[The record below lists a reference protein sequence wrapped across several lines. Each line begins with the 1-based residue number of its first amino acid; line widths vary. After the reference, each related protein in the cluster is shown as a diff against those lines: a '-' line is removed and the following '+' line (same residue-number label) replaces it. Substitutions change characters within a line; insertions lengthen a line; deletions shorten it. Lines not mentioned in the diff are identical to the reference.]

1 MTYALY
7 GNIASFDYNT
17 FVGQDP
23 TTTPDTLNTV
33 WAIGGNNAGYGQTG
47 LATVAYGSRVLSA
60 NWANLIN
67 TTSESAQHQ
76 GTTITAVTVPGR
88 LTPIPY
94 KPAIPTNLTTIY
106 TNRLNAATQGS
117 TSANTA
123 TYNSTWS
130 NALIFTH
137 TISFANGDAARYFF
151 NSGGQL
157 KVTCSHANST
167 AGINQLMHTLASNI
181 GTVVMSSPIS
191 GSITISGGTYNGVT
205 KVGGGLPAPTIQP
218 DKGYYAMT
226 TGNTNIF
233 TQTASTGPAY
243 YLNTNISIIA
253 KSNGTQGSNGD
264 AGSVITLYTVWD
276 EVSIGYS
283 SPVASGSSTTVTV
296 QAPETTHL
304 SNSWGSISIVGD
316 VFGS

>member
-1 MTYALY
+1 MSYAPY

-17 FVGQDP
+17 LVGSNP
-23 TTTPDTLNTV
+23 STNSGALNPV
-33 WAIGGNNAGYGQTG
+33 WATGGNNAGYGQSAIPQVT
-47 LATVAYGSRVLSA
+47 YGGRIYSS

-67 TTSESAQHQ
+67 TTGTCASHQ
-76 GTTITAVTVPGR
+76 GTSITSITAPTLNGR
-88 LTPIPY
+88 IPY
-94 KPAIPTNLTTIY
+94 IPALPTNLTSVY
-106 TNRLNAATQGS
+106 GSRLNAATQGA
-117 TSANTA
+117 TTANTA

-130 NALIFTH
+130 NVLIFTH

-157 KVTCSHANST
+157 KVTCSHANNT
-167 AGINQLMHTLASNI
+167 AGINQLIHTLASNI
-181 GTVVMSSPIS
+181 GTVVMSSPTS
-191 GSITISGGTYNGVT
+191 GSITVSGSSYNGVT
-205 KVGGGLPAPTIQP
+205 KVGGGLPTPTIQP

-233 TQTASTGPAY
+233 TQAASTGPAY

-276 EVSIGYS
+276 EVSVGYS

-296 QAPETTHL
+296 QAPETTYL
-304 SNSWGSISIVGD
+304 ANSWGTIGITGS